1 MVASCD
7 WQIETELTD
16 SSIARVMSPEGRIDR
31 YSYAG
36 EMAFG
41 NADVETYGEL
51 LEMAMADGEL
61 AANES
66 MRLEEYRRR
75 HGITMEQ
82 HNQLVNQLQHG
93 FYSTTTT
100 AVTSTT
106 MASSSASSSND
117 TRAFSS
123 VSASRSLKRNPS
135 SANSYLAASSA
146 ASRLNLS
153 SARGPA
159 PVAVAAAAAAAAV
172 DETQDAPPT
181 IDSIVAAAQAQQQL
195 EEQEE
200 EEWADVTAEPGT
212 EMSASEALSRLS
224 VKAEEI

>member
-1 MVASCD
+1 
-7 WQIETELTD
+7 
-16 SSIARVMSPEGRIDR
+16 MSPEGRIDR

-36 EMAFG
+36 EVAFG

-93 FYSTTTT
+93 LYSTTTT
-100 AVTSTT
+100 AVTGTA
-106 MASSSASSSND
+106 MASSSATSSASSND
-117 TRAFSS
+117 TRAFST

-159 PVAVAAAAAAAAV
+159 PVAVAAAAV

-181 IDSIVAAAQAQQQL
+181 IDSIVAAAQAEQQL
-195 EEQEE
+195 EEQEQ
-200 EEWADVTAEPGT
+200 EWEDVTAEPGT